1 MGVMETSFQEGPGF
15 DQVGHVL
22 TVGTPSPAWSPR
34 TVQEP
39 GGRAGEGGK
48 DERCGVS
55 SHHQERNPPESDCW
69 LVRAHVLL
77 HPFPYL
83 QSE

>member
-34 TVQEP
+34 TVPGP

-48 DERCGVS
+48 DERCRVS
-55 SHHQERNPPESDCW
+55 SHHPREEPSRE
-69 LVRAHVLL
+69 
-77 HPFPYL
+77 
-83 QSE
+83 